1 MKAAV
6 SLVLCLS
13 AAVCVTATTRNMQ
26 ATALKGCY
34 LRDTTT
40 TVDTLLTGSD
50 SFVPGTLSIRCDVN
64 ELEEI
69 HFIKFLYNGIEH
81 DEFGLPRWLDG
92 DSNAGEYVVPVA
104 YLATCGVKKI
114 LVQGHQ
120 WSGMRFAKEYTLTA
134 PCAGA
139 PVSAPVASVV
149 NAPTKSPVK
158 APTKAPVK
166 VPTNAP
172 VKAPTNAPVKAP
184 TNAPVKAPTNAPVK
198 AAVKVTKAPTKAPTS
213 APVVASSAF
222 TGITTL
228 ELIYTGA
235 TPNKAIATLALG
247 KVNVVNLGALG
258 VPATGKFNI
267 NAVQAD
273 GTVNSVIFSNGQR
286 ETSLP
291 WAYCGNV
298 GPTYNNCADLVVGK
312 TLNVTVIPYP
322 MAGQMGTP
330 FPLLWAAVKIIDGPA
345 PAPITRSPTKAPVL
359 PPPTAPIAPKLA
371 APQACST
378 PKVRAL
384 PDR

>member
-64 ELEEI
+64 DLEEI
-69 HFIKFLYNGIEH
+69 IFIKFLYNGIEH

-92 DSNAGEYVVPVA
+92 DSNAGEYVVPVD

-114 LVQGHQ
+114 LVQGRQ
-120 WSGMRFAKEYTLTA
+120 WSGLRFAKEYTLTA

-139 PVSAPVASVV
+139 PVSAPVAAVIK
-149 NAPTKSPVK
+149 APTKSPVK
-158 APTKAPVK
+158 AITKAPVK
-166 VPTNAP
+166 V
-172 VKAPTNAPVKAP
+172 P

-213 APVVASSAF
+213 APVVASPAF

-228 ELIYTGA
+228 ELIYTGT

-247 KVNVVNLGALG
+247 TVNVVNLGALG

-298 GPTYNNCADLVVGK
+298 GPAYNNCADLVVGK
-312 TLNVTVIPYP
+312 TVNVTVIPYP

-384 PDR
+384 PM